1 PEIGEKLVQNA
12 DQKNRVALHDFTLS
26 PPKSVSVIW
35 SQAGDKVKG
44 RIEDIQNEAA
54 REFLDYISVHAV
66 TRQGKAGVIH
76 KSALVRG
83 AMFSHGSSREN
94 DPQLHTHCVVMN
106 VVELEDGSTGALENR
121 EMLRWQGAAASLY
134 HADLA
139 YKLGKEGF
147 PIRKVKNLFEID
159 GVPDEVMKDF
169 SQRRVAILKAVEA
182 EMASRGLDASQASRG
197 LLQKATIETRQEK
210 TEMSRYELEGIWKE
224 RGKALGFSEEQVNEI
239 IDSES
244 FTELSREEC
253 LEQVRES
260 AYQILQGKAVF
271 GEPELVAKAASAM
284 IGKASRSQIL
294 EAVSDLK
301 GELLVCHGEHSRD
314 TVFTSREMVAL
325 EHEMLQL
332 AERRNGSHVIENFEL
347 PASLSEEQRIAA
359 EATLRDE
366 NDVTVVE
373 GSAGAGKTFTMASV

>member
-1 PEIGEKLVQNA
+1 
-12 DQKNRVALHDFTLS
+12 
-26 PPKSVSVIW
+26 
-35 SQAGDKVKG
+35 
-44 RIEDIQNEAA
+44 
-54 REFLDYISVHAV
+54 
-66 TRQGKAGVIH
+66 
-76 KSALVRG
+76 
-83 AMFSHGSSREN
+83 
-94 DPQLHTHCVVMN
+94 
-106 VVELEDGSTGALENR
+106 
-121 EMLRWQGAAASLY
+121 
-134 HADLA
+134 
-139 YKLGKEGF
+139 
-147 PIRKVKNLFEID
+147 
-159 GVPDEVMKDF
+159 
-169 SQRRVAILKAVEA
+169 
-182 EMASRGLDASQASRG
+182 
-197 LLQKATIETRQEK
+197 K
-210 TEMSRYELEGIWKE
+210 TELSRYELEGIWKE

-373 GSAGAGKTFTMASV
+373 GSA